1 VSDKP
6 DGPFAVQPEPIQKAH
21 GIDPNPFIDKDG
33 QAYLYWAMGKIYA
46 AKLKENM
53 LELSSEPQPV
63 QGLPEKG
70 LKEGPFLFERNG
82 VYYMTY
88 PHVQNT
94 VERLEYAMGDNPMG
108 PFQANGVKV
117 VPTFRGV
124 GVTRAS
130 QQIEIDRY
138 SLISDSGASVAFLD
152 TLKPFNGW
160 KARLYAKDAWIQY
173 NSVDFGIK
181 PLKAIRVRVS
191 SKTGGVLQI
200 RLDDPKGPVI
210 AQVVIHEGDAWKTI
224 QAPVD
229 RLKTGIRN
237 LVVSLID
244 DHPVEVDW
252 ISFQ

>member
-1 VSDKP
+1 
-6 DGPFAVQPEPIQKAH
+6 
-21 GIDPNPFIDKDG
+21 
-33 QAYLYWAMGKIYA
+33 
-46 AKLKENM
+46 
-53 LELSSEPQPV
+53 
-63 QGLPEKG
+63 
-70 LKEGPFLFERNG
+70 
-82 VYYMTY
+82 
-88 PHVQNT
+88 
-94 VERLEYAMGDNPMG
+94 MGDNPMG
-108 PFQANGVKV
+108 PFQANGVIMDESPSGCWTNQQSIIEFNGQWYLFYHQNDLSPKFDKNRSARIDSLFFNADGTIQKV